1 MTTESEVIES
11 TALEVVRDEQR
22 QPGNALVSRPDAG
35 PALMISQATALASAL
50 RDIVERQKL
59 YAVISGRKFPQVE
72 AWMTIGRM
80 DNVVAREAEIIR
92 HEDGSYEAAA
102 ELVRLSD
109 GMVIGRGSALCGTK
123 GDRPWDGRPEPVR
136 RSMAVTR
143 ATSRAFRQQYS
154 WIMALAGYEPTP
166 ADEMPPEGREDPRDV
181 TPRDDRPAAQHEQG
195 AAEARTTH
203 HDGLIGKAIAQ
214 GTQDFQLRQG
224 PDGPVLPFRIKEGR
238 LSQIAVAKGDI
249 AQALDTFREAV
260 IGQRVTVWGHYTDE
274 SYRKGDTDITYKV
287 LHVERIQTPDW
298 TLPMPEEGL
307 SVAEALDL
315 KVGEY
320 RDEEP
325 TFAEPEPLFPPL
337 SDEEMEAIG
346 AGLPG

>member
-1 MTTESEVIES
+1 MTAETIEGEAVEVEPIPIPR
-11 TALEVVRDEQR
+11 ALTVA

-35 PALMISQATALASAL
+35 PATMIAQATALASAL

-59 YAVISGRKFPQVE
+59 YATISGKKFPQVE

-166 ADEMPPEGREDPRDV
+166 ADEMPHEARDV
-181 TPRDDRPAAQHEQG
+181 SPRRDDPDPMQHSDQ
-195 AAEARTTH
+195 
-203 HDGLIGKAIAQ
+203 GLIGTVAIGKAPVDME
-214 GTQDFQLRQG
+214 TRQT
-224 PDGPVLPFRIKEGR
+224 PDGPAWGFKLAQGR
-238 LSQIAVAKGDI
+238 RGF
-249 AQALDTFREAV
+249 QALATGTLAEVLAV
-260 IGQRVTVWGHYTDE
+260 SGLEEGTRVTVWG
-274 SYRKGDTDITYKV
+274 R
-287 LHVERIQTPDW
+287 VEEVPWEKNGKPMPPYLRVHMERVQTPEW
-298 TLPMPEEGL
+298 TLPAEGADL
-307 SVAEALDL
+307 EAPSLPL
-315 KVGEY
+315 
-320 RDEEP
+320 P
-325 TFAEPEPLFPPL
+325 MEPL
-337 SDEEMEAIG
+337 SEDEKAAI
-346 AGLPG
+346 AGSLA